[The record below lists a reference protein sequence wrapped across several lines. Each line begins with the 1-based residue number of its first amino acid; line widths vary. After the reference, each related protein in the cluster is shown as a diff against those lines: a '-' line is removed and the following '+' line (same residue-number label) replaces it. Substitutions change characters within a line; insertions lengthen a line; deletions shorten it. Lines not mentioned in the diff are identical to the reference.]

1 MNDGN
6 RVKAR
11 ISRADR
17 EGAQRYT
24 QLVAGTP
31 LDDRGEVE
39 LEAFARLSTRELDA
53 LVADLVAD
61 ESEPSTPPSAPG
73 SMRRFLRGE
82 LGFAAALLAA
92 FALIAVLVVGAAA
105 FSNSGVVATT
115 TPPGQTSGSTTSGS
129 TTSGHSASGTSL
141 RPGVITDSYGSDW

>member
-1 MNDGN
+1 MNHGN
-6 RVKAR
+6 RVRAR

-31 LDDRGEVE
+31 LDDRGEVD
-39 LEAFARLSTRELDA
+39 LEAFALLSTSELDV
-53 LVADLVAD
+53 LVADLVAG
-61 ESEPSTPPSAPG
+61 ESQPSTPPSAVG
-73 SMRRFLRGE
+73 SVRRFLRGE

-92 FALIAVLVVGAAA
+92 FALIAVLVVSAAA

-115 TPPGQTSGSTTSGS
+115 TPPGRTSGSTTSGS
-129 TTSGHSASGTSL
+129 TTAGHSASDTSL

>member
-1 MNDGN
+1 MNHGN

-31 LDDRGEVE
+31 LDDRGEVD
-39 LEAFARLSTRELDA
+39 LEAFALLSTSELDV
-53 LVADLVAD
+53 LVADLVAG
-61 ESEPSTPPSAPG
+61 ESQPSTPPSAVG
-73 SMRRFLRGE
+73 SVRRFLHGE

-115 TPPGQTSGSTTSGS
+115 TPGQTSGS
-129 TTSGHSASGTSL
+129 TTSGHSASDTSL
-141 RPGVITDSYGSDW
+141 RPGVMTGTYGSDW